1 MTTISYNPETVK
13 ALVAACQTAND
24 QMQKAQ
30 SLLNQIQSHG
40 DWTCKEKSAI
50 DERMGECRK
59 QIGRLGE
66 RQLSFLQAVRQAE
79 EDLCGAQRRVSSLF
93 DGVDELLGRILS
105 IPVQIA
111 TGGLGLLGQ
120 SGIGS
125 TVEQGH
131 SGTAHG
137 GGGATAGPELSSR
150 MQGLEPSD
158 WMRGLE
164 DDKNPLEAIS
174 IVPFENL
181 KL

>member
-1 MTTISYNPETVK
+1 MTMISYDPETVK

-24 QMQKAQ
+24 QLQKAQ
-30 SLLNQIQSHG
+30 SLLDRIQSHG

-125 TVEQGH
+125 AVEQGH
-131 SGTAHG
+131 SGTVHG
-137 GGGATAGPELSSR
+137 GGGATVGLSSR
-150 MQGLEPSD
+150 MQGMEPSD

-164 DDKNPLEAIS
+164 DYKNPLEAIS